1 MIHLKVAESH
11 YKIVNL
17 YAPNNE
23 YERVRF
29 MNNMTAI
36 LSDDNDK
43 YTETVI
49 EGDFN
54 CVLDSDIDRKNCTA
68 SHDVGQQ
75 DIRFMMDCLELED
88 IWGRRNPSNRSYTWE
103 GRGRM
108 SRIDYWLISKA
119 IDNQIEKVT
128 IEKAPFSDHSSLYLT

>member
-1 MIHLKVAESH
+1 MVLRMERKKAHPIAKVLLFLLNPSIKYDIENVIIDTNGRYIIIHLKVAGSH
-11 YKIVNL
+11 YRIVNL

-49 EGDFN
+49 GGDFN

-75 DIRFMMDCLELED
+75 IYQVYDGLPRV
-88 IWGRRNPSNRSYTWE
+88 RRYMAETLS
-103 GRGRM
+103 
-108 SRIDYWLISKA
+108 
-119 IDNQIEKVT
+119 
-128 IEKAPFSDHSSLYLT
+128 

>member
-17 YAPNNE
+17 YASNNE

-49 EGDFN
+49 GGDFN

-88 IWGRRNPSNRSYTWE
+88 IRGRRNPSNRSYTWE

-108 SRIDYWLISKA
+108 SRIDYLLISKA

-128 IEKAPFSDHSSLYLT
+128 IEKASLSDHSAIYLT